1 MNIAIVL
8 SGGNGTRTGLDMP
21 KQYIKVGGRM
31 IISYCLLSLFSHEK
45 IDGIVIVANP
55 DYQDPIK
62 EAIDNEVP
70 SEYKNKFIGF
80 ANPGKNRQLSIYS
93 GLLALKD
100 KASCEDTVFI
110 HDAAR
115 PNLSAQMISSCIDGM
130 EGFDGVLPVLPMK
143 DTVYY
148 SDNGTSI
155 SSLVDRSKIYAGQA
169 PEAFLYGKYM
179 AANEA
184 LLPDKILVIK
194 GSTEPAIMAGMN
206 IKMIDGD
213 ENNYKIT
220 TLNDLEKFRGEHR

>member
-45 IDGIVIVANP
+45 IDGIVIVANS

-80 ANPGKNRQLSIYS
+80 ANPGENRQLSIYS
-93 GLLALKD
+93 GLLTLKD

-206 IKMIDGD
+206 IKMIDGE